1 MSNQKKQ
8 KTDMVSVVGVAA
20 CILAI
25 VWMFYRNR
33 PSQVA
38 QKDPQEPKT
47 VMTTTEQPKN
57 LPVEEATS
65 QTAENGENA
74 TPAETTETAVA
85 NVPLRSVTDPR
96 PASGMEP
103 ILLRKG
109 DDAIIAVDPAGNGIT
124 SVTLPKYALH
134 KKQGTEQNDE
144 PVVLGNA
151 AYPFLS
157 LSLSGQWSVSET
169 LIDDNGTK
177 AAVTRKSE
185 DGNLLITETWD
196 VSSEKPSE
204 IRYSVDFRNIGTV
217 PCSLKDLRVEGGAMP
232 TSVSP
237 DRKAG
242 RGESSGG
249 FFLYLTSE
257 DKVKEYNMASLKK
270 LKEVEAQKLAVSPVT
285 WAAIHSKYFLLAF
298 YRTDNASFAGVEA
311 AAIPSMEG
319 DKPQDLY
326 HVRAILPDLVLQPGE
341 EKACTMTAYAG
352 PKNYEQLYALDNGLD
367 SVMQMNLFFFWRPAW
382 MGFISRW
389 LLRLLVK
396 ISSWFPPSV
405 GWGLAIIILTFALKV
420 LFWPLTHKSTVSM
433 RKMAALRPEIDK
445 LREQYKGN
453 PQMLYRK
460 QQELMKANGVSQMGG
475 CLPLLLQIPVFFALF
490 NTFRNAIELRHSS
503 FLWAYD
509 LSMPD
514 TLAFSPDFLPI
525 RPFAILMGVAMYFQ
539 QKMTP
544 NPDPKQAQMM
554 SFMTIFFIFLFY
566 GMPSALTLYLTVT
579 YLLGILQSWMANRN
593 LANAP
598 QKTA

>member
-1 MSNQKKQ
+1 
-8 KTDMVSVVGVAA
+8 MVSVVGVAC

-25 VWMFYRNR
+25 VWLFYRNR
-33 PSQVA
+33 PAQAVA
-38 QKDPQEPKT
+38 KDSQEPKT

-57 LPVEEATS
+57 APVENE
-65 QTAENGENA
+65 QPQPAENGQGNVTTLPAATAANA
-74 TPAETTETAVA
+74 
-85 NVPLRSVTDPR
+85 PLRSVKEPR
-96 PASGMEP
+96 PASGAEP
-103 ILLRKG
+103 ILLRRG
-109 DDAIIAVDPAGNGIT
+109 DDAIIAVDPLGNGIT
-124 SVTLPKYALH
+124 SITLPKYALH
-134 KKQGTEQNDE
+134 KKQGGEQNPE

-157 LSLSGQWSVSET
+157 LSLSGNWTVTEASFNEENT
-169 LIDDNGTK
+169 L
-177 AAVTRKSE
+177 AVVTRQSE
-185 DGNLLITETWD
+185 DGNLIVRETWD
-196 VSSEKPSE
+196 ITSGTQSE
-204 IRYSVDFRNIGTV
+204 IRYTVDFQNNGTV
-217 PCSLKDLRVEGGAMP
+217 PCSFKDLRVEGGAMP
-232 TSVSP
+232 ASVSP

-249 FFLYLTSE
+249 LFLFKTVE
-257 DKVKEYNMASLKK
+257 EKVKEYSMASLKS
-270 LKEVEAQKLAVSPVT
+270 LKDVEAEKLAVTPVT
-285 WAAIHSKYFLLAF
+285 WAAVHSKYFLLAF

-311 AAIPSMEG
+311 TSVPYQVGETQ
-319 DKPQDLY
+319 QDLY
-326 HVRAILPDLVLQPGE
+326 HVRAILPDLVLQPNEG
-341 EKACTMTAYAG
+341 KSCTMTAYAG
-352 PKNYEQLYALDNGLD
+352 PKNYEQLYALHNGLD
-367 SVMQMNLFFFWRPAW
+367 AVMQMNLFFFWRPAW

-389 LLRLLVK
+389 LLQLLVK
-396 ISSWFPPSV
+396 ISSWFPPSLC
-405 GWGLAIIILTFALKV
+405 WGLAIILLTLALKV

-460 QQELMKANGVSQMGG
+460 QQELMRANGVSQMGG

-514 TLAFSPDFLPI
+514 TLSFSPDFLPI
-525 RPFAILMGVAMYFQ
+525 RPFALLMGAAMYFQ

-579 YLLGILQSWMANRN
+579 YLLGILQSWLVNRN
-593 LANAP
+593 LPAAP
-598 QKTA
+598 QQTA